1 MVSNIKILVILKQIP
16 DSCEIDFYQ
25 DTACL
30 NDSDINVITEA
41 LDLRDSLGGTVTVMA
56 IGPAES
62 LPILKEA
69 YTYGIDQGI
78 LLDDNSWCDTD
89 IRGAG
94 RVAAAAAVYTGPY
107 DLIMFG
113 RQAIDGDS
121 IHMAAMTAGY
131 LGMPLLPYSNGLSV
145 MNHQIQGECMGDDQN
160 EQIVANLPAVVL
172 SVHKRNG
179 RYPSVQ
185 DILRTYNGTFKV
197 RVIDGSEL
205 VLANQKK
212 MVYRHRTY
220 IPDILTQ
227 HRQIIFKEQDETVLA
242 AHLETVLCQLGYR

>member
-1 MVSNIKILVILKQIP
+1 MSDIKILVILKQIP
-16 DSCEIDFYQ
+16 DSCEKDFYQ
-25 DTACL
+25 DTGCL

-56 IGPAES
+56 IGPTES
-62 LPILKEA
+62 LSILKEA
-69 YTYGIDQGI
+69 YTYGVDHGI
-78 LLDDNSWCDTD
+78 LLDDDSWHDTD

-145 MNHQIQGECMGDDQN
+145 INHQIQAECIGDDQN
-160 EQIVANLPAVVL
+160 EQVSADFPAVVL
-172 SVHKRNG
+172 SVRKRNG

-185 DILRTYNGTFKV
+185 DILKTYNGTFKV
-197 RVIDGSEL
+197 RVIDGCEL
-205 VLANQKK
+205 VLDNQKK

-220 IPDILTQ
+220 IPDISTQ
-227 HRQIIFKEQDETVLA
+227 HKQIIFKEGDETVLA
-242 AHLETVLCQLGYR
+242 CHLETVLCQLGY